1 MAEEIDNTGDLTGG
15 AYQIPSASD
24 SGSEVFNILETFMK
38 RMAVHK
44 HDGTDALVINKK
56 VDKTIYKA
64 GDEITTGSSSAW
76 VSGTNGNY
84 YMDIKVADS
93 EIQLEDGDGDVND
106 ITREFYYLKTAI
118 DAPVTESD
126 CTDAGGEWDS
136 DCTITAR
143 SAHIK
148 FNPDVEY
155 LGNSIVRVHT
165 NISGTIASAS
175 DTGDAGIIYMKA
187 F

>member
-1 MAEEIDNTGDLTGG
+1 MAEEIDDTGDLTGG

-56 VDKTIYKA
+56 VDKTVYSA
-64 GDEITTGSSSAW
+64 GAVATTGSSSAW

-106 ITREFYYLKTAI
+106 ITREFYYLQDAI
-118 DAPVTESD
+118 DAPATDPD
-126 CTDAGGEWDS
+126 CVLAGGEWGAS
-136 DCTITAR
+136 CTITAR
-143 SAHIK
+143 SAHVK

-165 NISGTIASAS
+165 NISATITAASTGVGT
-175 DTGDAGIIYMKA
+175 IYMKA